1 MKKVLL
7 ILISFLI
14 IYANALAEQ
23 PPGNPAVIQKKRCES
38 CHRFSKDSP
47 PDKYQAPDLFYA
59 GNKFQRNWL
68 MEFLQDPV
76 VIRQAG
82 TLTGPGYLKG
92 PPARGNPHP
101 RLTREEAGLAVEYLM
116 SLMIDGLEKG
126 IVDDEALSK
135 GEKVRVKILFERNF
149 GCTACHKAVNLAGK
163 PKGGISGPSLV
174 DAGNRL
180 DPDWIFHWLKNSR
193 VFISK
198 GRMPLFNL
206 EDETAIQIS
215 KYIMTLRKENL
226 R

>member
-1 MKKVLL
+1 MKKVPL

-23 PPGNPAVIQKKRCES
+23 PPGNSAVIQKKRCES

-47 PDKYQAPDLFYA
+47 PDKYLAPDLFYA

-82 TLTGPGYLKG
+82 TLIGPGYLKG
-92 PPARGNPHP
+92 PPTRDNLHP

-126 IVDDEALSK
+126 IVDDQALSK
-135 GEKVRVKILFERNF
+135 EEKVRVKILFERNF

-180 DPDWIFHWLKNSR
+180 NPDWIYHWLKNSGA
-193 VFISK
+193 FISK

-215 KYIMTLRKENL
+215 KYIMTLKKENL